1 MCCKSFG
8 VTKPILFKE
17 WFTLVSKIFSTLSFV
32 SETDSFAFSVTLPTV
47 VSAKSPVL
55 DSNSSP
61 TLTNESNSLFPSSS
75 AREKHPNLPTRF
87 VSYTF

>member
-32 SETDSFAFSVTLPTV
+32 SETDSFAFRLLYQQLYLLNHLFWILTLPYF
-47 VSAKSPVL
+47 
-55 DSNSSP
+55 D
-61 TLTNESNSLFPSSS
+61 
-75 AREKHPNLPTRF
+75 
-87 VSYTF
+87 